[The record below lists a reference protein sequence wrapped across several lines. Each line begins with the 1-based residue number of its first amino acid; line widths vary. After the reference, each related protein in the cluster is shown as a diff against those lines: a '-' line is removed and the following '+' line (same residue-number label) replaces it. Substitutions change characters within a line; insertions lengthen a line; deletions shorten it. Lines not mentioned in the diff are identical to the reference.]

1 MGMPLRHMGNAF
13 LTWALSE
20 GERPLHA
27 PSASLLGER
36 AYSTHWP
43 GGWVGPRA
51 GLVTLEKRIISCMCQ
66 ELN

>member
-36 AYSTHWP
+36 AYSTH
-43 GGWVGPRA
+43 
-51 GLVTLEKRIISCMCQ
+51 
-66 ELN
+66 